1 MAAEYEAFVNRLKE
15 LRTEAA
21 ETGKDDGHGG
31 VWQIKILFQTSTIK
45 NVLNCKFASNS
56 IILSS

>member
-21 ETGKDDGHGG
+21 ESGKDDGHGG
-31 VWQIKILFQTSTIK
+31 VGEKTILDHLKYMF
-45 NVLNCKFASNS
+45 VY
-56 IILSS
+56 IIHRK